1 MLATVTLPSNW
12 KMHASTASPTFA
24 GGSASLF
31 QQASSGSP
39 TTGGTYNWG
48 SSTTE
53 RAAGAMTS
61 GSFESPNNLMSFF
74 RNTHPTDNINQLT
87 IGYNAER
94 YRINSQFS
102 NY

>member
-1 MLATVTLPSNW
+1 
-12 KMHASTASPTFA
+12 MHASAASPTFA
-24 GGSASLF
+24 NGSASLF
-31 QQASSGSP
+31 QQASSVSQ

-48 SSTTE
+48 SSITE

-61 GSFESPNNLMSFF
+61 ASFVSPNNVLSFF